1 MGLPLAGL
9 PNNIPL
15 RISPQTCPKPHP
27 EPLCLTGEVF
37 NWNASHLAHRTF
49 FAARIGNPDQTCR
62 GESTQIAP
70 HVSQTP
76 ITKPQCCMESRP
88 LVDNALTF
96 FCNCLHT
103 AHAFNYQEWNPCPTE
118 RSHSSGKQRT
128 DYKTTLPAWFDL
140 VRYNLAFQGTFCYK
154 YFELI
159 FIFAVM
165 HKLY

>member
-15 RISPQTCPKPHP
+15 RISPQTCPKPQPSPAPP

-37 NWNASHLAHRTF
+37 DWNASHLAHRTF
-49 FAARIGNPDQTCR
+49 LQREQGI
-62 GESTQIAP
+62 QIKPVVASRHRSL

-96 FCNCLHT
+96 CNCLHT
-103 AHAFNYQEWNPCPTE
+103 AHAYNYQEWNPCLTE
-118 RSHSSGKQRT
+118 VSQFWQTANWLQDCATGLETFWRH
-128 DYKTTLPAWFDL
+128 KTIK
-140 VRYNLAFQGTFCYK
+140 K
-154 YFELI
+154 YCR
-159 FIFAVM
+159 
-165 HKLY
+165 